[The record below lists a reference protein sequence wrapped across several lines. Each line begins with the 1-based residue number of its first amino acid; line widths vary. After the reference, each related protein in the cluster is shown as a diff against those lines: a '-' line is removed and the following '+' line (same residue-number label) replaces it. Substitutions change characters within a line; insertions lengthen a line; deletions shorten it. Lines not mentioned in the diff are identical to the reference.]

1 MNQFRF
7 FRFHSIATQLFFL
20 FSIGMIVPV
29 LVGGY
34 LSYIKSTQIVEEQ
47 VSKIALLTI
56 TQVSDKINLIF
67 KKLEDTTMMVL
78 YSEDI
83 EKALEGG
90 LPEYERE
97 LINKVATNYVSS
109 LMTNSS
115 EILDIYIFDHK
126 KQNSIF
132 GSTITLTDL
141 WESNWYKAIIKAEG
155 RSVWFGL
162 SNKSYLRA
170 IDTGIPVFGLGR
182 AIKSKK
188 NGDIIG
194 VIFIEVRGTALTK
207 ELENV
212 QFGTTGFT
220 YVVDSTNQYIYHP
233 NDNLYGTPSDFVYLQ
248 KDEIHRIED
257 KNILMIPDTLS
268 NEWHVTGVVPVQELI
283 ADSVEIRNLTV
294 WIVLASILYAIL
306 MGYLVTRRIGQPLVK
321 LSRLMKKSEAGD
333 LTARIHISGRNEL
346 SQLGRSFNKMIQ
358 QIDALIQ
365 RIGEEESQKKMAE
378 IRALRYQINPHFLYN
393 TLNSIRWMAK
403 LNRTED
409 VVNAIS
415 TLVQLLE
422 GSLQR
427 NGPFIELGDELD
439 LLEKYMLIQQYR
451 YGNQISL
458 VINCSEKSKKIMI
471 PRMLLQPIIEN
482 AIFHGIAP
490 KDDLGIIEI
499 DVTQDENDVLI
510 IIKDDGIGIDPEKIP
525 YLLTVESETRTKGM
539 TSIGLR
545 HVHQTVQLHYGA
557 QYGISV
563 SSVID
568 VGTEVQ
574 LAFSTSKGDDYVQ
587 GAVS

>member
-1 MNQFRF
+1 MNHFRR
-7 FRFHSIATQLFFL
+7 FRFHSIAAQLFFL

-34 LSYIKSTQIVEEQ
+34 LSYNKSTQIVEEQ
-47 VSKIALLTI
+47 VSKIASLTI
-56 TQVSDKINLIF
+56 TQVSDKLDLII
-67 KKLEDTTMMVL
+67 KKLEDTSVMAL
-78 YSEDI
+78 YNEDI

-90 LPEYERE
+90 LPEYDRE
-97 LINKVATNYVSS
+97 QINKDATKYVSS
-109 LMTNSS
+109 LMANSP
-115 EILDIYIFDHK
+115 EILDIYIFDQK
-126 KQNSIF
+126 KQNSVF
-132 GSTITLTDL
+132 GPTITLTDL
-141 WESNWYKAIIKAEG
+141 WESNWYKSIIEAEG

-162 SNKSYLRA
+162 SNKSYLRKTD
-170 IDTGIPVFGLGR
+170 IGIPVFGMGR

-188 NGDIIG
+188 SGEIIG
-194 VIFIEVRGTALTK
+194 VIFIEVRGTTLTK

-220 YVVDSTNQYIYHP
+220 YVVDSSNQYVYFP
-233 NDNLYGTPSDFVYLQ
+233 NDNLYGEPSEFIYLQ
-248 KDEIHRIED
+248 RDEIHRIED
-257 KNILMIPDTLS
+257 KNTLMIPDTLS
-268 NEWHVTGVVPVQELI
+268 NKWHVIGVVPVQELI
-283 ADSVEIRNLTV
+283 ADSIEIRNLTV
-294 WIVLASILYAIL
+294 WIVMASILYAIL
-306 MGYLVTRRIGQPLVK
+306 MGYLVTQRIGQPLVK
-321 LSRLMKKSEAGD
+321 LSKLMKRSEAGD

-358 QIDALIQ
+358 QIDALIK

-403 LNRTED
+403 LDRNED

-427 NGPFIELGDELD
+427 NGPFIKLHEEFD

-451 YGNQISL
+451 YDNQISL
-458 VINCSEKSKKIMI
+458 AINCSEESKDIMI
-471 PRMLLQPIIEN
+471 PRMLLQPIVEN

-490 KDDLGIIEI
+490 KEGLGIIEI
-499 DVTQDENDVLI
+499 NVIQKEDEVTI
-510 IIKDDGIGIDPEKIP
+510 IIKDDGVGIDPNHTKG
-525 YLLTVESETRTKGM
+525 LLSVVSENSTKGM

-545 HVHQTVQLHYGA
+545 HVHQTLQLHYGS
-557 QYGISV
+557 QYGVSV
-563 SSVID
+563 TSAID

-574 LAFSTSKGDDYVQ
+574 LTFSKSKGDDNVQ
-587 GAVS
+587 SVDR